1 MAKRYAYFYFMKRE
15 PAKIQATVPAH
26 ATHWKGRNLEGY
38 QGGPFADRSGGLI
51 IFGADNI
58 EEATGV
64 VTDDPFV
71 IENLLEEKW
80 IKEWMVE

>member
-26 ATHWKGRNLEGY
+26 VLEGY

-64 VTDDPFV
+64 IADEPFV
-71 IENLLEEKW
+71 MENLLEEKW